1 MADLLA
7 QARPADFSFSS
18 VAPAWAAHRLGL
30 ALVAAG
36 LCASA
41 AAQAVVADAAADVSA
56 IAAEA
61 AREYRIPAGP
71 LDEALTRFGR
81 TSGLLLSFTQDQ
93 VQGLRSPGLEGV
105 YGPAAALTA
114 LLRGTPL
121 QAQAQPQGGY
131 VLRVLPVVVPGAAA
145 RHAAML
151 DEVRVTAE
159 AERSGV
165 TEGSGAYVATGPS
178 STATR
183 LALSQRETPQSISV
197 ITREQ
202 MDDRG
207 FQTLDEVALD
217 ATGLSTR
224 QIGGGERT
232 QFFMRGFEV
241 NNFLA
246 DGVPLAFDYDT
257 QGLATMAMYD
267 RVEVLRGAAG
277 LMTGTGNPSGTI
289 NLVRKRPTATP
300 QLTLS
305 GSVGSWNNWR
315 GEMDAAGPLNAAGTL
330 RGRGVVAL
338 QDADTF
344 KKAYRHERQLVYGT
358 LEADIAPRT
367 LLSLGAYYNKE
378 DSPGADWNGLP
389 TRRDG
394 SFYPF
399 PRSTR
404 MTPDWAYWNKE
415 NASLF
420 AELEHGFSNG
430 WKSQLTARV
439 LRSKMGMLGTYLY
452 PLENT
457 ESFGQGAG
465 AYAYQKTQYSLDA
478 FAQGPW
484 QAWGRTHEVVI
495 GAGIRQS
502 SDDDGPGGWPA
513 DYAPVVDPLH
523 WDSSAVA
530 KPAFSALWSRRGHQ
544 RQAGAYGTLRLS
556 VSDPLTVLLGA
567 RLDSY
572 SYDMLTMS
580 GAWSES
586 TPYKVHDQLTPYAGL
601 VYTLDA
607 HHSLYASWT
616 SVFQPQN
623 YQSARGALL
632 EPVTGRNLE
641 AGIKGEYFN
650 QRLQA
655 SAAVFQVNQQNLPL
669 QLPQSACNPTVPT
682 CYAQTGE
689 VRSRGLELELAGQI
703 ARGLQLMAGYT
714 YNKAEHVKDSATAK
728 AGTPYDTLT
737 PRHLFKLSTRY
748 QLPGEWNRWAIGA
761 SLRTR
766 SGTRT
771 PSYPVRQGG
780 YTVADLM
787 LSYQLSPQLDLRLN
801 VYNITDKYYYQALG
815 STQDNNHFGAPRNA
829 LLSARY
835 RF

>member
-7 QARPADFSFSS
+7 QAHPADFSYSS
-18 VAPAWAAHRLGL
+18 AAPAWVLHRLVL
-30 ALVAAG
+30 ALAATG
-36 LCASA
+36 LCACA
-41 AAQAVVADAAADVSA
+41 AAQAV
-56 IAAEA
+56 AAEA
-61 AREYRIPAGP
+61 APVSGVTAEAARDYRIPAGP

-81 TSGLLLSFTQDQ
+81 ASGLLLSFTQDQ
-93 VQGLRSPGLEGV
+93 VQGLRSPGVEGV
-105 YGPAAALTA
+105 HTSSAGLAA

-121 QAQAQPQGGY
+121 QALAQPQGGY
-131 VLRVLPVVVPGAAA
+131 VLRALPVVTPGAAA
-145 RHAAML
+145 GQGSTLA
-151 DEVRVTAE
+151 EVRVTAE

-165 TEGSGAYVATGPS
+165 TEGSGSYVATGPS

-207 FQTLDEVALD
+207 FQSLDEVALD

-232 QFFMRGFEV
+232 QFFLRGFAV
-241 NNFLA
+241 NSFLA
-246 DGVPLAFDYDT
+246 DGVPLTFDQDT

-300 QLTLS
+300 QLTLT

-315 GEMDAAGPLNAAGTL
+315 GEVDASGPLNAAGSL

-344 KKAYRHERQLVYGT
+344 KKAYSHERQLVYGT

-367 LLSLGAYYNKE
+367 LLSVGGYYNKE

-399 PRSTR
+399 PRSAR

-420 AELEHGFSNG
+420 AELEHGFGNG
-430 WKSQLTARV
+430 WKSQITARL
-439 LRSKMGMLGTYLY
+439 LRSKMDMLGTYLY
-452 PLENT
+452 PLEDSEN
-457 ESFGQGAG
+457 FGQGAG

-478 FAQGPW
+478 YAQGPW
-484 QAWGRTHEVVI
+484 QMWGRSHELVL

-513 DYAPVVDPLH
+513 DYAPVIDPMY
-523 WDSSAVA
+523 WDSSSVP
-530 KPAFSALWSRRGHQ
+530 KPVFNQLWSRRGHE
-544 RQAGAYGTLRLS
+544 RQAGVYGTLRLNL
-556 VSDPLTVLLGA
+556 SDPLTLLLGA

-572 SYDMLTMS
+572 SYNMLTKS
-580 GAWSES
+580 GDWEDRS
-586 TPYKVHDQLTPYAGL
+586 PYKVRNQFTPYAGL
-601 VYTLDA
+601 VYKLDGQ
-607 HHSLYASWT
+607 HSLYGSWT

-623 YQSARGALL
+623 YQAPGGGLL
-632 EPVTGRNLE
+632 EPVVGRNLE

-650 QRLQA
+650 QKLQA
-655 SAAVFQVNQQNLPL
+655 SAAVFQINQRNLPL
-669 QLPQSACNPTVPT
+669 QLPQSTCNPTVPS
-682 CYAQTGE
+682 CYAQSGE

-714 YNKAEHVKDSATAK
+714 YNKAEHVKDSDTAK
-728 AGTPYDTLT
+728 AGTSYGTLT

-748 QLPGEWNRWAIGA
+748 QLPGEWSRWAVGA

-766 SGTRT
+766 SATST

-787 LSYQLSPQLDLRLN
+787 LSYQFSPQLDLRLN

-829 LLSARY
+829 LLTARY

>member
-1 MADLLA
+1 MASLSSFRAAWPASALPLAPRRTATAHAVLITLVLAAGASGLHTA
-7 QARPADFSFSS
+7 QAQPATQ
-18 VAPAWAAHRLGL
+18 APGA
-30 ALVAAG
+30 
-36 LCASA
+36 A
-41 AAQAVVADAAADVSA
+41 AAQRFQV
-56 IAAEA
+56 
-61 AREYRIPAGP
+61 PAGP
-71 LDEALTRFGR
+71 LGAALAAFAADAGI
-81 TSGLLLSFTQDQ
+81 SISAPPAL
-93 VQGLRSPGLEGV
+93 VQGRHTPGLNGTYAVGEGL
-105 YGPAAALTA
+105 AR
-114 LLRGTPL
+114 LLAGSDL
-121 QAQAQPQGGY
+121 QAQAAGPGSY
-131 VLRVLPVVVPGAAA
+131 VLRALPVVTPGAAA
-145 RHAAML
+145 GQGATLA
-151 DEVRVTAE
+151 EVRVMAE

-165 TEGSGAYVATGPS
+165 TEGSGSYVATGPS

-197 ITREQ
+197 VTREQ

-232 QFFMRGFEV
+232 QFFLRGFAV
-241 NNFLA
+241 NSFLA
-246 DGVPLAFDYDT
+246 DGVPLAFDQDT

-300 QLTLS
+300 QLTLT

-315 GEMDAAGPLNAAGTL
+315 GEVDASGPLNAAGSL

-367 LLSLGAYYNKE
+367 LLSVGGYYNKE

-399 PRSTR
+399 ARSAR

-420 AELEHGFSNG
+420 AELEHGFVNG
-430 WKSQLTARV
+430 WKGQLTARV
-439 LRSKMGMLGTYLY
+439 LRSKMDMLGTYLY
-452 PLENT
+452 PLEDSAN
-457 ESFGQGAG
+457 FGQGAG
-465 AYAYQKTQYSLDA
+465 AYAYQKTQYSLDTY
-478 FAQGPW
+478 AQGPV
-484 QAWGRTHEVVI
+484 QMWGRSHALVL

-502 SDDDGPGGWPA
+502 SDDDGPGGWPV
-513 DYAPVVDPLH
+513 DYAPVVDPMH
-523 WDSSAVA
+523 WDSSAVP
-530 KPAFSALWSRRGHQ
+530 KPVFNQLWSRRGHE
-544 RQAGAYGTLRLS
+544 RQAGVYGTLRLS
-556 VSDPLTVLLGA
+556 LSDPLTLLLGA
-567 RLDSY
+567 RLDAY
-572 SYDMLTMS
+572 SYRMLTKS
-580 GAWSES
+580 GEWQDRS
-586 TPYKVHDQLTPYAGL
+586 TYQVHHQFTPYAGL
-601 VYTLDA
+601 VYKLDA
-607 HHSLYASWT
+607 QHSLYGSWT

-623 YQSARGALL
+623 YQGPRGAML
-632 EPVTGRNLE
+632 EPVLGRNLE
-641 AGIKGEYFN
+641 AGIKGEYFH

-655 SAAVFQVNQQNLPL
+655 SAAVFQINQQNLPL
-669 QLPQSACNPTVPT
+669 QLAQSACSPMVPS

-689 VRSRGLELELAGQI
+689 VRSRGLELELAGSV

-714 YNKAEHVKDSATAK
+714 YNKAEHVRDSDTAK

-737 PRHLFKLSTRY
+737 PRHLFKLSSRY
-748 QLPGEWNRWAIGA
+748 QLPGEWSRWALGA

-787 LSYQLSPQLDLRLN
+787 LSYQFSPQLDLRLN

-829 LLSARY
+829 LLTARY